1 MKNSQL
7 DKTAS
12 VTLKYLLHLLGIALF
27 FGILSY
33 SMLHFWLPFLILN
46 FSKIY
51 YSTGSISAFNL
62 ELAVL
67 LIIYSLFCYF
77 ANNFILNLY
86 AKGKTLQLVLSY
98 LVDLLIVPFS
108 VLILI
113 IFYNKTAKVADSD
126 TSTLYNIFVIT
137 GLLVAKVLITAY
149 FLTKKETAKKS

>member
-1 MKNSQL
+1 M
-7 DKTAS
+7 DKTVS

-33 SMLHFWLPFLILN
+33 SMLRFWLPFLILN

-51 YSTGSISAFNL
+51 YSSGSISDFNL

-77 ANNFILNLY
+77 ANNFILDLY
-86 AKGKTLQLVLSY
+86 AKGKTLQLLLSY
-98 LVDLLIVPFS
+98 LIDLLIVPFS

-137 GLLVAKVLITAY
+137 GLLVAKVLLTVNL
-149 FLTKKETAKKS
+149 LTKKSTVKKS

>member
-7 DKTAS
+7 DKTTS
-12 VTLKYLLHLLGIALF
+12 VTLKYLLHILGIALF

-33 SMLHFWLPFLILN
+33 SMLNFWLPFLILN

-51 YSTGSISAFNL
+51 YSSGSISAFNL

-86 AKGKTLQLVLSY
+86 AKGKTLQLLLSY

-113 IFYNKTAKVADSD
+113 IFYNKTSKSADSD
-126 TSTLYNIFVIT
+126 TSTLYNIFLIT
-137 GLLVAKVLITAY
+137 GLLVAKVLITGN
-149 FLTKKETAKKS
+149 FLTKKSSAGKS